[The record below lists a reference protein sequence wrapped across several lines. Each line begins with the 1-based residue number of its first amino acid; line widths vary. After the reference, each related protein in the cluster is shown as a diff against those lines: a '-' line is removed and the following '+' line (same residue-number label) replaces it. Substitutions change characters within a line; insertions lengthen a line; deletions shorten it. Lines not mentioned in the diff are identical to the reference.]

1 MKKLATLLLS
11 TVLVGG
17 LTASAFAASTGTV
30 TNAAYGQRGNF
41 AAQQMQGP
49 RGQMQNFNGQ
59 QGQNLRG
66 QQGQFANAQRPGVQ
80 GQGMRGPQGRPGFG
94 GSDILRLACSVNG
107 APRLEIA
114 LNNLSERLTLDADQT
129 TLFDAFKTSALTAQT
144 GYADSCQLPTVAA
157 NTPVNPVERL
167 KAVTVNATARVAAID
182 AVLPSL
188 EAFYNSLSDTQK
200 AALAANPRGAMQMGQ
215 GQSGTF
221 RPGMNGRGMAPGA
234 FAPNQDN
241 SDNTLGYGYGRGNG
255 INQKGQGVAPGQ
267 GVNQAPGLGMGR
279 GMGPRASN

>member
-41 AAQQMQGP
+41 AGQQQMQGP
-49 RGQMQNFNGQ
+49 RGQMQHFNGQ
-59 QGQNLRG
+59 QGQNMRG
-66 QQGQFANAQRPGVQ
+66 PQGQLANAQRPGVQ
-80 GQGMRGPQGRPGFG
+80 GQGMRGPQNGARFG
-94 GSDILRLACSVNG
+94 GNDILRLACSVNG

-144 GYADSCQLPTVAA
+144 GYADSCQLPTIAA
-157 NTPVNPVERL
+157 NAPVSPVERL

-200 AALAANPRGAMQMGQ
+200 AALNTNPRGTMQMGQ

-221 RPGMNGRGMAPGA
+221 GPGMKGRGMGPGA
-234 FAPNQDN
+234 IAPNQGTD
-241 SDNTLGYGYGRGNG
+241 DTTLGYGYGRGNG
-255 INQKGQGVAPGQ
+255 INQQGQGVAPGQ
-267 GVNQAPGLGMGR
+267 NANQAPGFGMGR
-279 GMGPRASN
+279 GMGPRN